1 MAKKLFPG
9 LMLVLR
15 RLTQTEEER
24 CPDERPRSFLTE
36 AVYNILAELSKRR
49 TVAIH
54 VQQRAEIIQQAFAKR
69 NNTEIGRHLGL
80 GRHAVGRWRRRWSES
95 VDALLAIEMHE
106 PHAALERA
114 VVDVLSDAHR
124 SGSPGRFS
132 AQQIAQVISTAC
144 ESPRARGRP
153 VDTWTGR
160 ELADEVIQREV
171 VDSISASRVNDLLR
185 TVHLQPQRRKYWC
198 FTTEKDHA
206 LFRSQVDQICKVY
219 LDAQKMFETQNTR
232 TICVDEMTGV
242 AANERRAESKP
253 ALPGQ
258 IAKVECQ
265 YTKHGT
271 LSLTG
276 SWDVVQGQM
285 IHATVDETRTA
296 DDFAHHIRRTVQ
308 VDPAANWI
316 VVADNLNTHYGEA
329 MVRTVAELIGFEE
342 HALGDKK
349 KRQGVLGCVRSRR
362 EFLTDP
368 SHRIRFVFTPKHSS
382 WLNQIEV
389 IFGVIGRRVIRPGS
403 FTSQQD
409 LKDKLLAFI
418 DYYNRTF
425 AKPLDWTYSGRP
437 TASRRDQRP
446 RTWREKTQNRQLDQ
460 ILALVAP

>member
-24 CPDERPRSFLTE
+24 CPGKRRRSFLTE
-36 AVYNILAELSKRR
+36 VVYNMLTELSRRR
-49 TVAIH
+49 TAAKH
-54 VQQRAEIIQQAFAKR
+54 VQQRGQIILLAFAKQD
-69 NNTEIGRHLGL
+69 NTQIAHRLGL
-80 GRHAVGRWRRRWSES
+80 ERHAIGRWRRRWSES
-95 VDALLAIEMHE
+95 VDALLAIEMRE

-124 SGSPGRFS
+124 SGCPGRFS
-132 AQQIAQVISTAC
+132 AQQIAQVVSTAC

-160 ELADEVIQREV
+160 ELADEVMRRGLVE
-171 VDSISASRVNDLLR
+171 SISTSRVNDLLR
-185 TVHLQPQRRKYWC
+185 FVHLQPQRRKYWC
-198 FTTEKDHA
+198 FTTEKNHE
-206 LFRSQVDQICKVY
+206 LFQSQVDQICSVY
-219 LDAQKMFETQNTR
+219 LNAKRMHERENTR
-232 TICVDEMTGV
+232 TICVDEMTSL
-242 AANERRAESKP
+242 AANERRAETRL

-285 IHATVDETRTA
+285 IHTTVDETRTG
-296 DDFAHHIRRTVQ
+296 DDFAQHIRRTVQ
-308 VDPAANWI
+308 VDPTANWV

-329 MVRTVAELIGFEE
+329 MVRTVAELIGFDS

-349 KRQGVLGCVRSRR
+349 KRKGILGCARSRR

-368 SHRIRFVFTPKHSS
+368 SHSVRFVFTPKHSS

-389 IFGVIGRRVIRPGS
+389 IFGPPHQNLWVNSG
-403 FTSQQD
+403 
-409 LKDKLLAFI
+409 
-418 DYYNRTF
+418 
-425 AKPLDWTYSGRP
+425 SGRAP
-437 TASRRDQRP
+437 RLWYRAVSMAS
-446 RTWREKTQNRQLDQ
+446 
-460 ILALVAP
+460 

>member
-1 MAKKLFPG
+1 VEQRLQI
-9 LMLVLR
+9 VL
-15 RLTQTEEER
+15 L
-24 CPDERPRSFLTE
+24 
-36 AVYNILAELSKRR
+36 
-49 TVAIH
+49 
-54 VQQRAEIIQQAFAKR
+54 AFATW
-69 NNTEIGRHLGL
+69 NNTEIAGRLGL
-80 GRHAVGRWRRRWSES
+80 ERHAVGRWRRRWSES

-124 SGSPGRFS
+124 SGSSGRFS
-132 AQQIAQVISTAC
+132 AQQIAHVVSTAC
-144 ESPRARGRP
+144 ESPRACGRP
-153 VDTWTGR
+153 VDAWTGR
-160 ELADEVIQREV
+160 ELADEVIQRGL

-185 TVHLQPQRRKYWC
+185 IVHLQPQRRKYWC
-198 FTTEKDHA
+198 FTTEKNHE
-206 LFRSQVDQICKVY
+206 LFQSQVDEICSVY
-219 LDAQKMFETQNTR
+219 LNAQRRYERENTR

-242 AANERRAESKP
+242 AANERRAETKL

-285 IHATVDETRTA
+285 IHTTVKETRTA
-296 DDFAHHIRRTVQ
+296 EDFAKHIRRTVQ
-308 VDPAANWI
+308 LDPAANWI
-316 VVADNLNTHYGEA
+316 IVADNLNTHYGEA
-329 MVRTVAELIGFEE
+329 MVRTVAELIGFDQ

-349 KRQGVLGCVRSRR
+349 KRRGILGCVRSRR

-368 SHRIRFVFTPKHSS
+368 SHPVRFVFTPKHSS

-389 IFGVIGRRVIRPGS
+389 IFGVIARRVIRPGS

-409 LKDKLLAFI
+409 LKDKLLSFI
-418 DYYNRTF
+418 DYYNQTF
-425 AKPLDWTYSGRP
+425 AKPLNWMYSGRP
-437 TASRRDQRP
+437 TTSRRDRRP
-446 RTWREKTQNRQLDQ
+446 RTWREKTQNRRADQ